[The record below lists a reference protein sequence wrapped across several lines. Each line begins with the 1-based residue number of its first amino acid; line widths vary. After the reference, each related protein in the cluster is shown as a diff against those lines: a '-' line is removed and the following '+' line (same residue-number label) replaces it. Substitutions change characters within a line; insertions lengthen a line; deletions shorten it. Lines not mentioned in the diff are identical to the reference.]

1 MYLIVGLGNPDS
13 KYLLTRH
20 NMGFWAIDELSQRCK
35 VGIREQYAL
44 GVYGRG
50 RVGGQ
55 DAILVKPTTYMNNS
69 GICVADLA
77 RRYHV
82 PDENIFIIYDDLDL
96 PAGKLRIR
104 MKGGPGTHNGMRS
117 VVAELSGE
125 DFPRVRIG
133 IGRPG
138 EQEDIIDFVL
148 GQPQGEER
156 EALMDA
162 AQRAAQAVEEAL
174 RFGLEAA
181 MQHFNQ

>member
-35 VGIREQYAL
+35 IGIRQQYAL
-44 GVYGRG
+44 GVYGQG

-69 GICVADLA
+69 GVCVADLA
-77 RRYHV
+77 RRHRV
-82 PDENIFIIYDDLDL
+82 PDENIFVIYDDVDL
-96 PAGKLRIR
+96 PVGTLRVR
-104 MKGGPGTHNGMRS
+104 SKGGPGTHNGMRS
-117 VVAELSGE
+117 VVDELGGE

-133 IGRPG
+133 IGRPEG
-138 EQEDIIDFVL
+138 QDIVGYVL
-148 GQPQGEER
+148 GVPDAEER
-156 EALMDA
+156 AALMDT
-162 AQRAAQAVEEAL
+162 AQRAARAVEEAL

-181 MQHFNQ
+181 MRHFHQ